1 MLLPVCPR
9 RLPQAQLVAA
19 LLALIATQLW
29 SASDNMVLPASTML
43 PCQIVSNHG
52 VDSIAE
58 YRDSNNEIIRYAGT
72 WLGHE
77 GSYLLLADSRA
88 HSVRLRPLDAP
99 ALSEQISLRSCPPQL
114 PMAAAQALADAVDLK
129 LQRYFGQAVDSARI
143 QQLLETAMSGF
154 ALADLPAWQAV
165 ARHELASHLFGLG
178 QLDAALQHYQQLLQQ
193 YQTLA
198 DQRGVAATENLLG
211 LTRWRLGHL
220 QQAELHYR
228 RAMQLREQLQDQ
240 LSLASLANNLGL
252 LAMQRGDHG
261 EALRQYELALT
272 LFQGELD
279 LRREIDAQQ
288 ATAILQREDSKVPS
302 GALNTLSNMA
312 LLLDGSGQ
320 SLLAERYWRNVLAF
334 DGLVDKR
341 VVEQARR
348 NLAQM
353 LQRQGRLDA
362 ALLLLTAALDYF
374 ETTDTALWQAE
385 TLLNLSR
392 LYALLGDQAAAS
404 QHLQQALAL
413 NVDDASTRGKLLLNQ
428 GEYLRQQGS
437 YAAAKIEFEQ
447 AAGQYQQADM
457 RIETLSVR
465 AELAYLLLLQGDA
478 GRALPLLRT
487 TQQELSDLDAQPE
500 AAITLSR
507 LGQAQLASGDL
518 AAARQSLQQA
528 LQQLDQ
534 SADVLAEFETL
545 DRLAQLEQSAG
556 NRQAALRINARAIA
570 LAETLRSG
578 QLPALRQ
585 AEFLAARRLLYDR
598 QVAALLDDGQPR
610 EAWRVAEQARARSL
624 QELRLER
631 GGAQRRAQQQPLLDQ
646 RARAVTQLHQKTLTP
661 GAEQGANHASAV
673 LAARREIDR
682 IETLLRS
689 DDSGLLNNPVTTQ
702 VSLEKLQSLLH
713 PGQLLL
719 SYYLRGDELLVWVI
733 DQTSVRDHQLGASE
747 AIAAQ
752 VRSLLQQAQHPRNAR
767 GRIEQLAAEL
777 GQSLLAPAAAQL
789 AAASE
794 VLVQA
799 DAVLNSLPFALL
811 TYADAQGTG
820 HALADKPL
828 LSVPSAALLAQSAQ
842 LQPAVAGQDLASSAG
857 HSNGDESNVTPS
869 TAAGSGPQTMLV
881 LADPDWE
888 GADEPSPLY
897 PRNSLVGR
905 LLRDAGSARLPGTR
919 REAEAIAGLQS
930 ATKVD
935 LRLGRVAS
943 SEFITDGGLADYQL
957 VHIASHGLVDL
968 QYPMLSSLLLA
979 NESGDGPALLRPHN
993 ILGLDLQADLVVLS
1007 GCETGQGRIVAGDGA
1022 MSLARPFLIAG
1033 AEQVLSSLW
1042 KVDDHRTAMFMQRF
1056 YRYLLVDRLGTAHA
1070 LQQTQ
1075 AWMRQQPAT
1084 AHPYFW
1090 AGFVLSSAVQ
1100 TG

>member
-1 MLLPVCPR
+1 VCPR
-9 RLPQAQLVAA
+9 RLPEVWLAAA
-19 LLALIATQLW
+19 LLALIAPLVW
-29 SASDNMVLPASTML
+29 SASDSMVLPASAML
-43 PCQIVSNHG
+43 PCQIVANHG

-58 YRDSNNEIIRYAGT
+58 YRDSNDEIIRYAGT
-72 WLGHE
+72 WRGRE

-88 HSVRLRPLDAP
+88 HSVRLRPLEAP

-143 QQLLETAMSGF
+143 QQLLQQAMNGF
-154 ALADLPAWQAV
+154 DQAGLLAWQV
-165 ARHELASHLFGLG
+165 AARNELAAHLLNLG
-178 QLDAALQHYQQLLQQ
+178 QLEAALQHYQQLLQQ

-220 QQAELHYR
+220 QQAEQHYR

-240 LSLASLANNLGL
+240 LSLAGLANNLGL
-252 LAMQRGDHG
+252 LAMQRGDRV

-272 LFQGELD
+272 VFQGELD
-279 LRREIDAQQ
+279 LRREIDNQQ
-288 ATAILQREDSKVPS
+288 AMVMLQREDSNVPS
-302 GALNTLSNMA
+302 NALNTLNNMA
-312 LLLDGSGQ
+312 LLLDGNGQ
-320 SLLAERYWRNVLAF
+320 GLLAERYWRNVLAF
-334 DGLVDKR
+334 DGLVDQQQ

-353 LQRQGRLDA
+353 LQRQGRLDE

-374 ETTDTALWQAE
+374 ETTDAALWQAE

-437 YAAAKIEFEQ
+437 FAAAKNEFEQ

-457 RIETLSVR
+457 RIEMLSVR

-478 GRALPLLRT
+478 ARALPLLRT

-518 AAARQSLQQA
+518 AAARQSLQLA

-556 NRQAALRINARAIA
+556 DRQAALRINARAIA

-585 AEFLAARRLLYDR
+585 AEFLAARRSLYDR

-631 GGAQRRAQQQPLLDQ
+631 VGAQQRAQQQPLLDQ
-646 RARAVTQLHQKTLTP
+646 RARAVTQLHQMTLTP

-689 DDSGLLNNPVTTQ
+689 DDSGLLNNSVTAQ
-702 VSLEKLQSLLH
+702 LSLEKLQSLLH
-713 PGQLLL
+713 PDQLLL

-733 DQTSVRDHQLGASE
+733 DQTSVRDHKLGATE
-747 AIAAQ
+747 TIAMQ

-811 TYADAQGTG
+811 TYADAQDTV

-828 LSVPSAALLAQSAQ
+828 LSVPSAALLAQSGQ
-842 LQPAVAGQDLASSAG
+842 LQPASAQDLAGSAEHDHG
-857 HSNGDESNVTPS
+857 DASNPTAS
-869 TAAGSGPQTMLV
+869 TAAGSGQQTMLV

-905 LLRDAGSARLPGTR
+905 LLRDTGSARLPGTR
-919 REAEAIAGLQS
+919 REAEAIAALQS
-930 ATKVD
+930 STRVD

-943 SEFITDGGLADYQL
+943 SEFITGGGLADYQL

-979 NESGDGPALLRPHN
+979 NEHGNGPALLRPHD
-993 ILGLDLQADLVVLS
+993 ILGLDLQARLVVLS
-1007 GCETGQGRIVAGDGA
+1007 GCETGQGRIIAGDGA

-1056 YRYLLVDRLGTAHA
+1056 YQYLLVDRLDSAHA

-1075 AWMRQQPAT
+1075 AWMRSQPAT

>member
-1 MLLPVCPR
+1 MCSCWLPEV
-9 RLPQAQLVAA
+9 RLATA
-19 LLALIATQLW
+19 LLALLAPQVW
-29 SASDNMVLPASTML
+29 SASGSMVLPVSTAL
-43 PCQIVSNHG
+43 PCQIVANRG

-58 YRDSNNEIIRYAGT
+58 YRDSSDEIIRYAGT
-72 WLGHE
+72 WRGRE
-77 GSYLLLADSRA
+77 GSYLLLADYRA

-99 ALSEQISLRSCPPQL
+99 VLSEQISISACPPQM
-114 PMAAAQALADAVDLK
+114 PMVAAEALADAIDLK
-129 LQRYFGQAVDSARI
+129 LRRYFGQAVDSGV
-143 QQLLETAMSGF
+143 LELKLVAAVEGF
-154 ALADLPAWQAV
+154 AAHGSEQWEAN
-165 ARHELASHLFGLG
+165 ARWELATFYIELG
-178 QLDAALQHYQQLLQQ
+178 DLDSALQHYQQLLQH
-193 YQTLA
+193 YRALA
-198 DQRGVAATENLLG
+198 DQRGVAATENMLG
-211 LTRWRLGHL
+211 LTYWRLGQL
-220 QQAELHYR
+220 QQAEQHYNN
-228 RAMQLREQLQDQ
+228 AVQLRKQMQDW
-240 LSLASLANNLGL
+240 SYLAQLANNLGL
-252 LAMQRGDHG
+252 LAMQSGDHA
-261 EALRQYELALT
+261 EALRQYELSLT
-272 LFQGELD
+272 VYQGELD
-279 LRREIDAQQ
+279 LRAAITPQQ
-288 ATAILQREDSKVPS
+288 APALVQQQQAEDLS

-320 SLLAERYWRNVLAF
+320 PALAERYWRNALAF
-334 DGLVDKR
+334 DGLADEQR

-353 LQRQGRLDA
+353 LQRQGRLDE

-374 ETTDTALWQAE
+374 ETIDSALWQAE

-404 QHLQQALAL
+404 QHLQQALTL
-413 NVDDASTRGKLLLNQ
+413 NVDDANTRGKLLLNQ
-428 GEYLRQQGS
+428 GEFWRQQGS
-437 YAAAKIEFEQ
+437 YAAAESDFEQ
-447 AAGQYQQADM
+447 AVNLYQQADM
-457 RIETLSVR
+457 RVETLSVR
-465 AELAYLLLLQGDA
+465 AELAYLMLLQGEVE
-478 GRALPLLRT
+478 RALPLLRT

-518 AAARQSLQQA
+518 ATARQSLQLA

-534 SADVLAEFETL
+534 SADVLAQFETL
-545 DRLAQLEQSAG
+545 DQLAQLEQTAG
-556 NRQAALRINARAIA
+556 DLQATLRINAQAIV

-585 AEFLAARRLLYDR
+585 AEFLAARRSLYDR
-598 QVAALLDDGQPR
+598 QVTALLADGQPR

-631 GGAQRRAQQQPLLDQ
+631 GGEQQRAQQQPLLDQ
-646 RARAVTQLHQKTLTP
+646 RARAVTQLHQMTLTP

-682 IETLLRS
+682 LETLLRS
-689 DDSGLLNNPVTTQ
+689 DDSGLLNNPVTAQ
-702 VSLEKLQSLLH
+702 VSLEKLQSLLR

-733 DQTSVRDHQLGASE
+733 DQTSVRDHKLGASE
-747 AIAAQ
+747 TIAKQ
-752 VRSLLQQAQHPRNAR
+752 VRSLLQQSQHPRNAR

-789 AAASE
+789 GSASE
-794 VLVQA
+794 VLVQP
-799 DAVLNSLPFALL
+799 DGVLNSLPFALL
-811 TYADAQGTG
+811 TYADAQDTV

-828 LSVPSAALLAQSAQ
+828 LSVPSAALLAQSGQ
-842 LQPAVAGQDLASSAG
+842 VQPVSAQDLDRSAG
-857 HSNGDESNVTPS
+857 SDHGDASNLMAS
-869 TAAGSGPQTMLV
+869 TAAGSGQQTMLV

-888 GADEPSPLY
+888 GADDPNPLY
-897 PRNSLVGR
+897 PQNSLVGR
-905 LLRDAGSARLPGTR
+905 LLRGAGSARLPGTR
-919 REAEAIAGLQS
+919 REAEAIAALRS
-930 ATKVD
+930 TTRVD

-943 SEFITDGGLADYQL
+943 SEFITDGGLANYQL

-979 NESGDGPALLRPHN
+979 NESGDGPALLRPHD
-993 ILGLDLQADLVVLS
+993 ILGLDLQAELVVLS
-1007 GCETGQGRIVAGDGA
+1007 GCETGQGRIIAGDGA

-1056 YRYLLVDRLGTAHA
+1056 YQHLLVDKLATVAA

-1075 AWMRQQPAT
+1075 AWMHLQPAT

-1090 AGFVLSSAVQ
+1090 AGFVLNSAVQ